1 MADKEAPPLRP
12 PPLLPSRSPSSWSGR
27 DARVQLADLPSLADS
42 ESMEVIVDQIN
53 ASAEREDG
61 GESLD

>member
-42 ESMEVIVDQIN
+42 EIIGVIVDQIN
-53 ASAEREDG
+53 GSAERKDV